1 MSREGYEA
9 IGSVDK
15 FLRELTTKAC
25 LSLGHENSVSMEEYH
40 FLHNSEK
47 LYHEIWKKATNEYYN
62 SQIF

>member
-1 MSREGYEA
+1 MSREEYEA
-9 IGSVDK
+9 IESVDK
-15 FLRELTTKAC
+15 FLRELTTEAC
-25 LSLGHENSVSMEEYH
+25 LSLGHENAVSMEEYH